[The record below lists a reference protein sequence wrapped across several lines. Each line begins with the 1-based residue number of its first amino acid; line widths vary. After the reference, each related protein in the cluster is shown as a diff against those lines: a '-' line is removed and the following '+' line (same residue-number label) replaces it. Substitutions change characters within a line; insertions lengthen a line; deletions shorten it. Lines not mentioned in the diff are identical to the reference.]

1 MKQKEINSLKRHF
14 TISDKRLCIEKFAK
28 GVVVGKDMK
37 HFKAQSFGLL
47 EETEQFVYMKLLKES
62 LGGKIGKALLEYPV
76 PSERFDEDGGIRA
89 LYELNSGKVG
99 FASKAKEIM
108 LSIVEASRYDA
119 PVCVTIAEVVYNV
132 PEEKGE
138 DVMDK
143 DDEFEDETVFRF
155 LLCGIV
161 PLNFAEAEL
170 YYNDNKNE
178 LLRRKDED
186 GCLVLEK
193 KPTDVIMYPVLND
206 GAADVNYVLYKTR
219 DPKHPN
225 VSIIEDFLG
234 CNYTMSGIDEQ
245 ARIVNVLCSTF
256 GEDIDYE
263 ILSGIKDE
271 LRQIEK
277 NDDENPEVTSVGIS
291 ELSTVLSNIG
301 CDEKQIERFEKAY
314 RDNIGDESVKSVNVM
329 NTESTTFKTS
339 GIKVTVKAKDVDK
352 VSIEKVNGVRC
363 LVVEIDETVKIDDI
377 IVKV

>member
-37 HFKAQSFGLL
+37 HFKTQSFGLL

-76 PSERFDEDGGIRA
+76 PAEKFDEDGGISA
-89 LYELNSGKVG
+89 LYDLNSGRVD
-99 FASKAKEIM
+99 FASKAKEVM
-108 LSIVEASRYDA
+108 LSIVEASQYDA
-119 PVCVTIAEVVYNV
+119 PVCVTIAEVIYNV

-138 DVMDK
+138 DAMEK
-143 DDEFEDETVFRF
+143 DDEFEDGTVFRF

-206 GAADVNYVLYKTR
+206 GAADVNYVLYKTK

-234 CNYTMSGIDEQ
+234 CNYTMSGVDEQ

-263 ILSGIKDE
+263 VLSGIKEE
-271 LRQIEK
+271 LRQIEE
-277 NDDENPEVTSVGIS
+277 NDDENPEVTSVGVS

-314 RDNIGDESVKSVNVM
+314 RDNIGEESVKSVNVM

-339 GIKVTVKAKDVDK
+339 GIKITVKAKDADK
-352 VSIEKVNGVRC
+352 VSIERVNGVRC